1 MTEPERGNLPL
12 GYRIKEL
19 VMKISL
25 LAFGVTFE
33 LVSKWCPELKKELE
47 DWEEGRV
54 FSLAVMNGGPA
65 LSLQK
70 QGDHIKY
77 LGLSLKDPKFIIYFK
92 NVDAALLI
100 FTGQIGSH
108 MGFIEHRAILH
119 GDLSE
124 AMQAAR
130 AMTIVQKFLM
140 PGFILNKTFKTPP
153 KFSFSDYLLKGKVM
167 ALLTPYLI
175 LNLGK

>member
-1 MTEPERGNLPL
+1 MFEPAKKSLT
-12 GYRIKEL
+12 YKVKEL
-19 VMKISL
+19 VMKTSL

-33 LVSKWCPELKKELE
+33 LVSKWSEELKKELA

-54 FSLAVMNGGPA
+54 FGLAVMNNGPA
-65 LSLQK
+65 MSIRK
-70 QGDHIKY
+70 EGDHVKY
-77 LGLSLKDPKFIIYFK
+77 LGLSLKDPKLTIYFK

-108 MGFIEHRAILH
+108 MGFIEHRAICH
-119 GDLSE
+119 GNLYE

-130 AMTIVQKFLM
+130 AMNLVQKYLM
-140 PGFILNKTFKTPP
+140 PGFILNKTFKVPP
-153 KFSFSDYLLKGKVM
+153 KFSFADYLLKGKVM